1 MSNHATSSS
10 RILICNSKELTETS
24 YKVIDFIRY
33 CDHNKFKNEDES
45 TVLLYVF
52 VLLIFCILMSGFVI
66 MVSIIIGQCQ
76 SGRNSDIEASEF
88 EAKINEIDEISLKS
102 EMHHCNICF
111 VSNV

>member
-33 CDHNKFKNEDES
+33 CDHNKFKIEDES

-52 VLLIFCILMSGFVI
+52 VLLIFCILISYQMINFSRLNF
-66 MVSIIIGQCQ
+66 SEDCQ
-76 SGRNSDIEASEF
+76 FFPKLEIRNFPCIKVVF
-88 EAKINEIDEISLKS
+88 
-102 EMHHCNICF
+102 
-111 VSNV
+111 